1 MPEREKKPKRER
13 GTGGLIKMRGCK
25 LWYAQYYDQ
34 GQRRRVST
42 KTASKQEAQGVLRNL
57 MSDMDRGGQ
66 FIGDLKKLRYADL
79 RRGLLQSYTE
89 RGNKSLI
96 TTADGTENICGLPA
110 LDEFFEYGKDKPG
123 VPVIRITT
131 DAARTF
137 TKKRQAKGF
146 ANDTING
153 SLALL
158 RRMLRLAHEDG
169 KIHVVPKIPLL
180 KAGAA
185 RKGFLDRSKFEE
197 LLEHIPKKLKPLYI
211 FLYYC
216 GVRLGEAL
224 QIEWS
229 QVDLAGKMI
238 RLEATQTKN
247 SEPRQIPLPDALIT
261 MLAAVPKDGP
271 VFDSTNYRKSWHK
284 ACVAVGLGTLE
295 KVEGKPVKRYNGLLI
310 HDMRRSAIRNMINA
324 GVNEKVAMAISGH
337 KTLEVFRR
345 YNIVTAADT
354 QAAMQKVQSA
364 NEI

>member
-1 MPEREKKPKRER
+1 MPEREKKEKRER

-66 FIGDLKKLRYADL
+66 FVGDLKKLRYADL

-89 RGNKSLI
+89 LGNKSLI

-110 LDEFFEYGKDKPG
+110 LDKFFEYGKDKPG
-123 VPVIRITT
+123 WPVLRITT
-131 DAARTF
+131 DAAREF
-137 TKKRQAKGF
+137 TKKRRRQGA

-158 RRMLRLAHEDG
+158 RRMLRLANEER
-169 KIHVVPKIPLL
+169 KLHVVPKIPLL
-180 KAGAA
+180 RAGAA
-185 RKGFLDRSKFEE
+185 RTGFLDRGKFEE
-197 LLEHIPKKLKPLYI
+197 LLGHIPKNLKPLYTL
-211 FLYYC
+211 LYYC

-224 QIEWS
+224 KIEWS

-238 RLEATQTKN
+238 RLEANQTKN
-247 SEPRQIPLPDALIT
+247 SEARQIPLPDVLTT
-261 MLAAVPKDGP
+261 MIEKLPKHGK
-271 VFDSTNYRKSWHK
+271 VFDSKNYRKCWHK
-284 ACVAVGLGTLE
+284 ACVAVGLGSLE
-295 KVEGKPVKRYNGLLI
+295 KVEGKAAERYDGLII
-310 HDMRRSAIRNMINA
+310 HDLRRSAIKNMIDV
-324 GVNEKVAMAISGH
+324 GVNEQVAMEISGH
-337 KTLEVFRR
+337 KTREVFRR
-345 YNIVTAADT
+345 YNIVTSADT